1 MKTKQSA
8 GSFVGRNYLTWL
20 IYGVSAFIITLM
32 QNAPH
37 FFPIV
42 SHARPTP
49 LVLFVVCV
57 AMFEGPRFGAAIG
70 VFSGL
75 LWDLYSVRVF
85 GFTALQML
93 FVSVIVALF
102 VQWLLRTNFLSG
114 MLLCACGVLAQ
125 MLVEWFFRYVL
136 YMHEEMLTILVSV
149 YLPNA
154 LYTVLLSPLMY
165 WFVLAIARFLRR
177 HKKTV

>member
-1 MKTKQSA
+1 MKTNHTV
-8 GSFVGRNYLTWL
+8 GSSLGRDYVTWIL
-20 IYGVSAFIITLM
+20 YSVCAFLITLM

-37 FFPIV
+37 CFPPILN
-42 SHARPTP
+42 ARPTP

-57 AMFEGPRFGAAIG
+57 AMFEGPRIGAAFG
-70 VFSGL
+70 VISGV

-85 GFTALQML
+85 GFTALQL
-93 FVSVIVALF
+93 LLISVVVALLI
-102 VQWLLRTNFLSG
+102 QWLLRTNFWSG
-114 MLLCACGVLAQ
+114 MLLCLCGVLVQ

-136 YMHEEMLTILVSV
+136 YMHEEMLSVLVYV

-165 WFVLAIARFLRR
+165 WLVMTLARYLRR
-177 HKKTV
+177 HRKAA

>member
-8 GSFVGRNYLTWL
+8 GSYMGRNYMTWL
-20 IYGVSAFIITLM
+20 VYGIGAFLIVLM
-32 QNAPH
+32 QNAPN
-37 FFPIV
+37 FFPTIAF
-42 SHARPTP
+42 ARPTP

-57 AMFEGPRFGAAIG
+57 AMFEGPRIGAGVG

-75 LWDLYSVRVF
+75 LWDLYSIRVF

-93 FVSVIVALF
+93 FISVIVALL

-114 MLLCACGVLAQ
+114 MLLCFCGVLAQ

-136 YMHEEMLTILVSV
+136 FMHEEMLTILISV

-154 LYTVLLSPLMY
+154 VYTIVLSPLMY
-165 WFVLAIARFLRR
+165 WLVLGLARFLRR
-177 HKKTV
+177 RKKSV

>member
-1 MKTKQSA
+1 M
-8 GSFVGRNYLTWL
+8 
-20 IYGVSAFIITLM
+20 YGLSAFIIMLM
-32 QNAPH
+32 QNAPA
-37 FFPIV
+37 FFPSIGY
-42 SHARPTP
+42 ARPTP

-57 AMFEGPRFGAAIG
+57 AMFEGPRIGAAIG
-70 VFSGL
+70 VISGL

-93 FVSVIVALF
+93 FVSVIVALL

-114 MLLCACGVLAQ
+114 MLLCFSGVVAQ

-136 YMHEEMLTILVSV
+136 FMHEETWTILISV

-154 LYTVLLSPLMY
+154 LYTVLLSPVMY
-165 WFVLAIARFLRR
+165 WFVLALARFLRR
-177 HKKTV
+177 HRKTA